1 VCCQG
6 NRGGTGPTLRIPM
19 RLVQSG
25 RWSGVFLFSCYLALV
40 GGILAEF
47 SLNAH
52 PRFLNQAE
60 SIDSQ
65 QAILDRRIFVLEGFP
80 VNYTSWRSRILVP
93 YAIKLLAKATG
104 ARFSQSYVAVRW
116 ISATLALAAFALLA
130 ARQAGGGGWFAAAA
144 AGLFALV
151 LFPTFLFLYETPSDF
166 ADAFFF
172 SLLTLLALEKRRW
185 LFGLALLVG
194 VTNRESAIFALA
206 VWGAIHAPAALRTG
220 LVREL
225 AYLGALGA
233 LSCALVLW
241 LRWDFAIPTPAA
253 LPGNGLEAVGQPYTW
268 QTLEWAVDYL
278 QGFFRHPSFTSSLF
292 YLLGYVCFF
301 PSLLWINRGQLPPP
315 VQRAAVAAA
324 GIFLVSIPFGHLPE
338 LRVYI
343 PSLVIAVFGAVVVL
357 RRQLD
362 PSQVQPPA

>member
-1 VCCQG
+1 
-6 NRGGTGPTLRIPM
+6 M
-19 RLVQSG
+19 RFVQSG
-25 RWSGVFLFSCYLALV
+25 RWSGLLLFSCYLALV
-40 GGILAEF
+40 GAILAQF
-47 SLNAH
+47 SLSAH

-65 QAILDRRIFVLEGFP
+65 QAILDRRVFVLEGVP

-93 YAIKLLAKATG
+93 YAIKGLAQATG
-104 ARFSQSYVAVRW
+104 TRFAQSYVAVRW
-116 ISATLALAAFALLA
+116 ISATLALAAFALLT
-130 ARQAGGGGWFAAAA
+130 ARQAGGGGWFAAAG

-185 LFGLALLVG
+185 LFGLVLLVG
-194 VTNRESAIFALA
+194 VTNRESAAFALV
-206 VWGAIHAPAALRTG
+206 VWGAIHAPAALRAG
-220 LVREL
+220 LAREL
-225 AYLGALGA
+225 AFVGGLGA
-233 LSCALVLW
+233 LSGGLVLW
-241 LRWDFAIPTPAA
+241 LRWHFAVLAPA
-253 LPGNGLEAVGQPYTW
+253 GNGLEAVGQPYSW
-268 QTLEWAVDYL
+268 QTFGWVVDYL
-278 QGFFRHPSFTSSLF
+278 EGFFRHPNFSSSIF

-315 VQRAAVAAA
+315 VRRAAVAAA
-324 GIFLVSIPFGHLPE
+324 GIFLFSVPFAHLPE

-343 PSLVIAVFGAVVVL
+343 PSLVIAVFGAVVLL

-362 PSQVQPPA
+362 PGQARPPGGAAE

>member
-1 VCCQG
+1 
-6 NRGGTGPTLRIPM
+6 M

-25 RWSGVFLFSCYLALV
+25 QWSGIFLFSCYLALV

-47 SLNAH
+47 SLSAH

-65 QAILDRRIFVLEGFP
+65 QAILDRRVFVLEGTP
-80 VNYTSWRSRILVP
+80 VNYNSWRSRILVP
-93 YAIKLLAKATG
+93 YAIKTLAKMTG
-104 ARFSQSYVAVRW
+104 TRFGQSYVVVRW

-151 LFPTFLFLYETPSDF
+151 LFPTFLFLYEAPSDF

-172 SLLTLLALEKRRW
+172 SLLTLLALEKKRW
-185 LFGLALLVG
+185 LFGLVLLVG

-206 VWGAIHAPAALRTG
+206 VWGAIHGPAALRAG
-220 LVREL
+220 EVREM
-225 AYLGALGA
+225 AFLGSLGA

-241 LRWDFAIPTPAA
+241 LRWHFAVLEPAS
-253 LPGNGLEAVGQPYTW
+253 LPGVGLAAVGQPYTW
-268 QTLEWAVDYL
+268 QTLVWAVDYL
-278 QGFFRHPSFTSSLF
+278 RDFFRYPSFTSSLF
-292 YLLGYVCFF
+292 YLVGYACFF
-301 PSLLWINRGQLPPP
+301 PTLLWINRAQLPPP
-315 VQRAAVAAA
+315 IRRAAVAAA
-324 GIFLVSIPFGHLPE
+324 GIFLFSIPFAHLPE

-343 PSLVIAVFGAVVVL
+343 PSLVIAVFSAVVLL
-357 RRQLD
+357 RRKLD
-362 PSQVQPPA
+362 PGPGQPPA